1 MQSFIDLYNTEII
14 KKLQTALKIEN
25 IMEVPK
31 IEKICLN
38 MGVGEA
44 AADSKIINFA
54 ADNLKMISGQKPVI
68 CRSKKSN
75 ASFKI
80 RTGMPIGVKVT
91 LRKKRMYDFLE
102 RLVLIAL
109 PRLREFRGFS
119 DKNFDGNGNMSFGLQ
134 EQIIFPEVD
143 YDKVD
148 AVRGLDITIV
158 TNAKTDAMAKE
169 LLSSFHLP
177 FKKVS

>member
-1 MQSFIDLYNTEII
+1 MKSFIELYNTEII
-14 KKLQTALKIEN
+14 KKLQTDLKIEN

-44 AADSKIINFA
+44 ANDSKIINFA

-102 RLVLIAL
+102 RLVLVAL
-109 PRLREFRGFS
+109 PRLREFRGFT
-119 DKNFDGNGNMSFGLQ
+119 DKNFDGKGNMSFGLQ

-158 TNAKTDAMAKE
+158 TSAKSDAAARE

-177 FKKVS
+177 FKKV

>member
-1 MQSFIDLYNTEII
+1 MSNFVELYQAEVV
-14 KKLQTALKIEN
+14 KRLQDVFKLKN
-25 IMEVPK
+25 VMEVPK

-54 ADNLKMISGQKPVI
+54 ADNLKMISGQKTII

-80 RTGMPIGVKVT
+80 RDGMPIGVKVT

-119 DKNFDGNGNMSFGLQ
+119 DKNFDGRGNMSFGIH
-134 EQIIFPEVD
+134 EQIIFPEID

-148 AVRGLDITIV
+148 AVRGMDITIV

-169 LLSSFHLP
+169 LLSGFRLP
-177 FKKVS
+177 FKKL

>member
-1 MQSFIDLYNTEII
+1 MSSFVELYQTEVI
-14 KKLQTALKIEN
+14 KKLQDMFQLKN

-44 AADSKIINFA
+44 AGDSKIINFA
-54 ADNLKMISGQKPVI
+54 ADNLKMISGQKPII

-80 RTGMPIGVKVT
+80 RDGMPIGVKVT

-102 RLVLIAL
+102 RLILIAL
-109 PRLREFRGFS
+109 PRLREFRGFT
-119 DKNFDGNGNMSFGLQ
+119 DKNFDGRGNMSFGIH
-134 EQIIFPEVD
+134 EQIIFPEID

-158 TNAKTDAMAKE
+158 TTAKTDAMAKE
-169 LLSSFHLP
+169 LLTGFHLP
-177 FKKVS
+177 FKKL